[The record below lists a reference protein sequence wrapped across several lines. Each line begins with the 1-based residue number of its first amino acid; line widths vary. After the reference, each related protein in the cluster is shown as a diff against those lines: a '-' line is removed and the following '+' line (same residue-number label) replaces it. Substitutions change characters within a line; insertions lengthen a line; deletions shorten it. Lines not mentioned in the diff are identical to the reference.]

1 MNDTYTG
8 GIGSFLL
15 SCMILSFLQQ
25 KQKISFYGDFYPSWN
40 LGALLL
46 EFLNL
51 YGTCF
56 NYYMTGISVREDG
69 SYFPKFTFNNDS
81 YTSSLSKRKKKKML
95 LMKMK
100 GHKKYTSIDD
110 NDEDDEKAEKL
121 LKSKEKEGNKER

>member
-25 KQKISFYGDFYPSWN
+25 KQKISFYSDFYPSWN

-46 EFLNL
+46 EFFNL
-51 YGTCF
+51 YGTSF

-81 YTSSLSKRKKKKML
+81 YTSALSKRKKK
-95 LMKMK
+95 LMKK
-100 GHKKYTSIDD
+100 NKKYVSIDD
-110 NDEDDEKAEKL
+110 IDDGKQEKL
-121 LKSKEKEGNKER
+121 LKSKEKEGMKER